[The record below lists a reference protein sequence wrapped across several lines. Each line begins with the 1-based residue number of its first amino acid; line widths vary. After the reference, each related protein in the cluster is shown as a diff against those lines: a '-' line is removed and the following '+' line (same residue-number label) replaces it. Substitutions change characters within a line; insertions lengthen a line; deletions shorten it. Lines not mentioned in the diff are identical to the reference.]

1 MTENKKILNY
11 WKPLAEINR
20 SASLIFKN
28 SEENNVKVLHL
39 GFNDVS
45 FCHGT
50 VIKST
55 KNKIKL
61 KAINI
66 LSHWCH
72 HSHDDIA
79 SDSTSVYSMNNSI
92 VHLSQCLSGVLF
104 DKMASYSTFNVHN
117 KSLETNTRHII
128 YCEESINSEY
138 HTESV
143 SNTNKKTSEDSP
155 IPGIDTPT
163 GAEPSPSSYQT
174 NDFAVTSLAF
184 HQLDCGSDCTG
195 STLPEMDSSTAPRL
209 RLCSDDTAYS
219 DLSNSIFNHKNN
231 SSSNNNNNHDS
242 NGSWC
247 LENARSVCVA
257 SCTEPAVEA
266 CQEPSTAAGNTL
278 GVSCSSGALTISNMI
293 ANSTLTLSESTVK
306 TVDGRGLH
314 AHSGRGQLSPV
325 AAEESDMCADMRDIA
340 SLATPLPPS
349 CSSSSMMDAD
359 YGDLLG
365 ESGGMHVILPTELS
379 MEGKAGVR
387 EALRSVGVPSCHM
400 HR

>member
-20 SASLIFKN
+20 SSSLIFKN

-55 KNKIKL
+55 KDKIKL

-66 LSHWCH
+66 LSHWCLY
-72 HSHDDIA
+72 SHDDIA

-92 VHLSQCLSGVLF
+92 VHLSQCLSVLL
-104 DKMASYSTFNVHN
+104 DIMDSSVECDALN
-117 KSLETNTRHII
+117 KSLDTNTRHII
-128 YCEESINSEY
+128 YCEESINNEY
-138 HTESV
+138 HTESM
-143 SNTNKKTSEDSP
+143 SNTNKKTSEDSS

-195 STLPEMDSSTAPRL
+195 STVPEMDSSTVPRF

-219 DLSNSIFNHKNN
+219 DLSNSIFNHKIN
-231 SSSNNNNNHDS
+231 SSSNKNNNNDS

-247 LENARSVCVA
+247 LENARSACVT
-257 SCTEPAVEA
+257 SRTEHAVEA
-266 CQEPSTAAGNTL
+266 SQEPSINTL

-293 ANSTLTLSESTVK
+293 ANSTLTLPDSTVK
-306 TVDGRGLH
+306 AGDERGLH

-340 SLATPLPPS
+340 SLATPLSPAS
-349 CSSSSMMDAD
+349 SSSSMVDAD

-365 ESGGMHVILPTELS
+365 ESGGIHVILPTELS